1 MNLLL
6 YSNILI
12 WFTLTPDRLSA
23 KVTQLI
29 ADKNNNLFISIASI
43 WEIQIKLQ
51 LQKLT
56 LDLPLS
62 TLVKDLQ
69 QNSDIQILD
78 ITLAHIYALETLP
91 NEHRDP
97 FDRIMIAQAMVEEM
111 PFLSADKVFDL
122 YPIERV
128 W

>member
-1 MNLLL
+1 MNLILD
-6 YSNILI
+6 SNIVI

-29 ADKNNNLFISIASI
+29 ADKDNNLFVSIASI

-62 TLVKDLQ
+62 TLIKDL
-69 QNSDIQILD
+69 
-78 ITLAHIYALETLP
+78 
-91 NEHRDP
+91 
-97 FDRIMIAQAMVEEM
+97 
-111 PFLSADKVFDL
+111 
-122 YPIERV
+122 
-128 W
+128 

>member
-6 YSNILI
+6 DSNVLI

-23 KVTQLI
+23 KVTQFI
-29 ADKNNNLFISIASI
+29 ADQDNNLFVSIASI

-51 LQKLT
+51 IQKLT

-62 TLVKDLQ
+62 TLIKDLQ
-69 QNSDIQILD
+69 ENSDIRILD
-78 ITLAHIYALETLP
+78 ITLSHIYALENLP

-97 FDRIMIAQAMVEEM
+97 FDRIMIAQAMVEGM
-111 PFLSADKVFDL
+111 PFVSVDKVFDL
-122 YPIERV
+122 YPIKRV

>member
-1 MNLLL
+1 
-6 YSNILI
+6 
-12 WFTLTPDRLSA
+12 
-23 KVTQLI
+23 
-29 ADKNNNLFISIASI
+29 
-43 WEIQIKLQ
+43 
-51 LQKLT
+51 LT

-78 ITLAHIYALETLP
+78 ITLAHIYALENLP

>member
-6 YSNILI
+6 DSNILI

-23 KVTQLI
+23 KVTQFI
-29 ADKNNNLFISIASI
+29 ADRENNLFISIASI

-51 LQKLT
+51 IQKLT

-62 TLVKDLQ
+62 TLINDLQ
-69 QNSDIQILD
+69 ENSDIQILG
-78 ITLAHIYALETLP
+78 ITLSHIYALENLP

-111 PFLSADKVFDL
+111 PFVSADKVFDL